1 MQESAEQVQH
11 DDEHGQEPAEDVQ
24 EFSEDFEQ
32 AATILNKSPRAAAAL
47 IRVCIQK
54 MMPLLKNTGKNLD
67 ENISSL
73 VGKGLEVEIRQAMD
87 VLQVIRKNPVQ
98 ENHIDLRA
106 ETAMATRMFES
117 LKEILER
124 RMLKN
129 PDEN

>member
-1 MQESAEQVQH
+1 
-11 DDEHGQEPAEDVQ
+11 
-24 EFSEDFEQ
+24 
-32 AATILNKSPRAAAAL
+32 
-47 IRVCIQK
+47 
-54 MMPLLKNTGKNLD
+54 
-67 ENISSL
+67 
-73 VGKGLEVEIRQAMD
+73 

-129 PDEN
+129 SDEN

>member
-1 MQESAEQVQH
+1 MAI
-11 DDEHGQEPAEDVQ
+11 VQ
-24 EFSEDFEQ
+24 EYSEDFEQ

-54 MMPLLKNTGKNLD
+54 MIPLLKNTGKNLD

-73 VGKGLEVEIRQAMD
+73 VGKGLEVEIGQAMD

-106 ETAMATRMFES
+106 ETAMATMMFES